1 MIKIQIKKIQQIQ
14 SKCGFIRTGHG
25 LIRTGW
31 DWEIN
36 LADLSEK
43 SVLSPK

>member
-25 LIRTGW
+25 QFRQIIQYYVNVARRHIS
-31 DWEIN
+31 EIN
-36 LADLSEK
+36 LAD
-43 SVLSPK
+43 